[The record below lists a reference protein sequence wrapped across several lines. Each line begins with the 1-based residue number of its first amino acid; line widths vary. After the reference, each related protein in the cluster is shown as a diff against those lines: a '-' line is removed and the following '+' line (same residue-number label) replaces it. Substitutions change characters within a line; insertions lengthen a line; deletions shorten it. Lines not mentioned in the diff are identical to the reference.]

1 MDRDKIKSAVE
12 LFIEAIGEDKD
23 REGLK
28 ETPERIADMCE
39 EILYGTG
46 KDPKQELS
54 VYFNEDHEELV
65 LVRNISFFSMCEHH
79 MLPFFGKANV
89 AYIPKKGKLTGISKI
104 ARVVDISSRK
114 LQLQERMTSEV
125 ADSIFEVLEPYG
137 VAVVIKAQH
146 LCMMMRGIKKE
157 DSFVITS
164 AIRGIFRKS
173 ASSRNEILS
182 LLRD

>member
-1 MDRDKIKSAVE
+1 MDRDKIKGAVE
-12 LFIEAIGEDKD
+12 LFIDAIGEDKE
-23 REGLK
+23 REGLR

-39 EILYGTG
+39 EILSGIG
-46 KDPKQELS
+46 KDPREELC
-54 VYFNEDHEELV
+54 VHFNENHEELV
-65 LVRNISFFSMCEHH
+65 LVRDISFFSMCEHH

-104 ARVVDISSRK
+104 ARVVDSASRR
-114 LQLQERMTSEV
+114 LQLQERMTSQI
-125 ADSIFEVLEPYG
+125 ADAIYETLDPYG
-137 VAVVIKAQH
+137 IAVVIKAQH

-157 DSFVITS
+157 DSSVVTS

-173 ASSRNEILS
+173 VSSRNEVLA

>member
-12 LFIEAIGEDKD
+12 LFIEGIGEDKD

-28 ETPERIADMCE
+28 DTPERIANMCE
-39 EILYGTG
+39 EILYGAG

-125 ADSIFEVLEPYG
+125 ADSIYEVLEPHG

-164 AIRGIFRKS
+164 AIRGLFHKS

>member
-1 MDRDKIKSAVE
+1 MDRDKIRSAVE
-12 LFIEAIGEDKD
+12 LFLEGVGEDRE
-23 REGLK
+23 REGLR

-39 EILYGTG
+39 EILSGIG
-46 KDPKQELS
+46 KDPREELS

-65 LVRNISFFSMCEHH
+65 LVRDISFFSVCEHH
-79 MLPFFGKANV
+79 VLPFFGKANV
-89 AYIPKKGKLTGISKI
+89 AYIPKSGRLTGISKI
-104 ARVVDISSRK
+104 ARVVDAASRK
-114 LQLQERMTSEV
+114 LQLQERMTSDI
-125 ADSIFEVLEPYG
+125 ADSIYEVLEPHG

-164 AIRGIFRKS
+164 AIRGVFRKS